1 MSKKKKHTLML
12 DGIELEVEDLEFK
25 HPGIDLTEKDLN
37 TMRSPS
43 VKATLK
49 VSDTLSNRLKY
60 EFWKAKNK
68 IPNYKEN

>member
-25 HPGIDLTEKDLN
+25 HPGSDLTEEDLN
-37 TMRSPS
+37 TMESPS

-60 EFWKAKNK
+60 ELWKAKNK
-68 IPNYKEN
+68 ISNYKES

>member
-25 HPGIDLTEKDLN
+25 HPGSDLTEKDLN

-43 VKATLK
+43 VKATFK
-49 VSDTLSNRLKY
+49 VSDTVSNRLKY
-60 EFWKAKNK
+60 EFWKARNK
-68 IPNYKEN
+68 IYNYKES

>member
-12 DGIELEVEDLEFK
+12 DGIELEVEDREFK
-25 HPGIDLTEKDLN
+25 HPGSDLTEEDLN
-37 TMRSPS
+37 TMESPS

-60 EFWKAKNK
+60 ELWKAKNK
-68 IPNYKEN
+68 ISNYKES

>member
-1 MSKKKKHTLML
+1 MSKKKKTYIMW

-25 HPGIDLTEKDLN
+25 HPGSDLTEEDLN

-43 VKATLK
+43 VKATFK
-49 VSDTLSNRLKY
+49 VSDTVSNRLKY

-68 IPNYKEN
+68 ISNYKEN

>member
-1 MSKKKKHTLML
+1 MSKKKKTYLML

-25 HPGIDLTEKDLN
+25 HPGSDLTEEDLN
-37 TMRSPS
+37 TMRIPS

>member
-25 HPGIDLTEKDLN
+25 HPGSDLTEEDLN

>member
-68 IPNYKEN
+68 IPNYNEN

>member
-12 DGIELEVEDLEFK
+12 DGIELEGEDLEFK
-25 HPGIDLTEKDLN
+25 HPGSDLTEEDLN
-37 TMRSPS
+37 TMESPS

-60 EFWKAKNK
+60 ELWKAKNK
-68 IPNYKEN
+68 ISNYKES

>member
-25 HPGIDLTEKDLN
+25 HPGSDLTEEELN

>member
-12 DGIELEVEDLEFK
+12 DGIELEVEDLEFE
-25 HPGIDLTEKDLN
+25 HPGSDLTEEDLN
-37 TMRSPS
+37 TMRSS
-43 VKATLK
+43 SFKATLK
-49 VSDTLSNRLKY
+49 VSDTLCNRLKY